1 MNRISKFPLIAPILV
16 TILLT
21 GCARAPAV
29 DVIGSFFP
37 AWMICLTIAIVLT
50 FVVRA
55 ILVRVHLETEVG
67 PLALFYP
74 SLLTLLT
81 CTIWLVWFR

>member
-1 MNRISKFPLIAPILV
+1 MSRIVKFPQLLLIAA
-16 TILLT
+16 ILLS

-37 AWMICLTIAIVLT
+37 AWIICLTIGVLLT

-55 ILVRVHLETEVG
+55 VLVRVHLETEVG

-74 SLLTLLT
+74 SLLILLT
-81 CTIWLVWFR
+81 CLLWLVWFR

>member
-1 MNRISKFPLIAPILV
+1 MTRTLKIQPLLLIAAIF
-16 TILLT
+16 LT

-37 AWMICLTIAIVLT
+37 AWIICLTIGVVLT

-55 ILVRVHLETEVG
+55 VLVRVHLETEVG

-74 SLLTLLT
+74 SLLILLT
-81 CTIWLVWFR
+81 CLLWLVWFR